1 MQAIAKDI
9 YIEDGYPGVT
19 LGVISL
25 AHGLLQIDAPP
36 SPEDARMWRAALL
49 SLGGGSE
56 RLLVNLDA
64 HPDRTLGA
72 RAMDCTVVVH
82 EKTAQ
87 VFRSRPN
94 TFKAQGED
102 TGADWE
108 NIPGLGNVRWV
119 LPEIT
124 FSHQMT
130 LHWDENAPIILE
142 NHPGPSLG
150 ATWVILPEE
159 KVVFIGDAVLNNQPP
174 FLAAA
179 DIPAWLETL
188 KLLLSSSYRGWLVV
202 SGRGGL
208 VNVDAIRAQR
218 DYLEQVLHKIE
229 KLAKKKHAP
238 EGIENLVAPLLNP
251 FKIPAN
257 RQQKYAQRLRYGLSH
272 YYSRHYHPAGN
283 PSGEE

>member
-9 YIEDGYPGVT
+9 YIEDAYPGVT

-25 AHGLLQIDAPP
+25 THGLLQIDAPP
-36 SPEDARMWRAALL
+36 SPEDARAWRAALL

-72 RAMDCTVVVH
+72 RAMDCTIIAQ

-108 NIPGLGNVRWV
+108 SIPGLGNVRWIM
-119 LPEIT
+119 PEIT
-124 FSHQMT
+124 FSHQMG
-130 LHWDENAPIILE
+130 LHWDENAPIELE
-142 NHPGPSLG
+142 HHPGPSVG

-159 KVVFIGDAVLNNQPP
+159 KVIFVGDAVLRNQPP
-174 FLAAA
+174 FLAGA
-179 DIPAWLETL
+179 DMPAWLDTL
-188 KLLLSSSYRGWLVV
+188 KLLLSSEYRGWLVV
-202 SGRGGL
+202 SSRGGL
-208 VNVDAIRAQR
+208 VNADAIRAQR
-218 DYLEQVLHKIE
+218 DFLEQVLNKLEKI
-229 KLAKKKHAP
+229 AQKKSSPDAV
-238 EGIENLVAPLLNP
+238 ENLITPLLNS
-251 FKIPAN
+251 FKVPAN
-257 RQQKYAQRLRYGLSH
+257 RHQKYAQRLRYGLTH
-272 YYSRHYHPAGN
+272 YYARHYHPNSNLG
-283 PSGEE
+283 GEE

>member
-1 MQAIAKDI
+1 MQAIAKNV
-9 YIEDGYPGVT
+9 YIEDGYLGVT

-36 SPEDARMWRAALL
+36 SPEDARAWRAALL

-72 RAMDCTVVVH
+72 RAMDCTIVAQ

-108 NIPGLGNVRWV
+108 GIPGLGNIRWI

-124 FSHQMT
+124 FSHQMM
-130 LHWDENAPIILE
+130 LHWDDENTVILE
-142 NHPGPSLG
+142 HHQGPAAG
-150 ATWVILPEE
+150 AAWVILPEE
-159 KVVFIGDAVLNNQPP
+159 KVVFVGDAVLRNQPP
-174 FLAAA
+174 FFAGA
-179 DIPAWLETL
+179 DLPGWLETL
-188 KLLLSSSYRGWLVV
+188 KLLLSPEYRGWLVV

-208 VNVDAIRAQR
+208 VNAEAIKTQKE
-218 DYLEQVLHKIE
+218 YLEQVLQKME
-229 KLAKKKHAP
+229 KLAQKNSGP
-238 EGIENLVAPLLNP
+238 EALESLIAPLLAH
-251 FKIPAN
+251 FKTTAS
-257 RQQKYAQRLRYGLSH
+257 QHQKYAQRLRYGLGH
-272 YYSRHYHPAGN
+272 YYSRHYHTASSAAN
-283 PSGEE
+283 EE

>member
-9 YIEDGYPGVT
+9 YIENGYPGVT

-25 AHGLLQIDAPP
+25 AHGLFQVDAPP
-36 SPEDARMWRAALL
+36 SPEDARTWRAALL
-49 SLGGGSE
+49 SLGGGPE

-108 NIPGLGNVRWV
+108 KIPGLGNVRWIM
-119 LPEIT
+119 PEIT
-124 FSHQMT
+124 FSQQLT
-130 LHWDENAPIILE
+130 LHWDENAPIVME
-142 NHPGPSLG
+142 YHPGPSAG
-150 ATWVILPEE
+150 AVWVILKHE
-159 KVVFIGDAVLNNQPP
+159 KVVFVGDAVLRNQPP
-174 FLAAA
+174 FLAGA
-179 DIPAWLETL
+179 DLPAWLETL
-188 KLLLSSSYRGWLVV
+188 KLLLSPAYRGWRVV

-208 VNVDAIRAQR
+208 VDVEVVRAQKT
-218 DYLEQVLHKIE
+218 YLEKAFNKIE
-229 KLAKKKHAP
+229 KIANKKSPP
-238 EGIENLVAPLLNP
+238 EAMENLVAPLLNP

-257 RQQKYAQRLRYGLSH
+257 RHQQYAQRLRYGLYQ
-272 YYSRHYHPAGN
+272 YYGRHYHPASN
-283 PSGEE
+283 ITGEE

>member
-1 MQAIAKDI
+1 MQSIAKDI
-9 YIEDGYPGVT
+9 YIENGYLGVT

-25 AHGLLQIDAPP
+25 SHGLLQIDAPP
-36 SPEDARMWRAALL
+36 SPEDARTWRAALL

-56 RLLVNLDA
+56 RMLVNLDA

-72 RAMDCTVVVH
+72 RAMECTIVAH

-108 NIPGLGNVRWV
+108 GIPGLGNVRWI

-124 FSHQMT
+124 FSHEMA
-130 LHWDENAPIILE
+130 LHWDENMPIQLE
-142 NHPGPSLG
+142 YHPGPSAG
-150 ATWVILPEE
+150 ATWVVLPEE
-159 KVVFIGDAVLNNQPP
+159 KVVFVGDAVLRNQPP
-174 FLAAA
+174 FLAGA
-179 DIPAWLETL
+179 DLPVWLDTL
-188 KLLLSSSYRGWLVV
+188 KLLLSPAYRGWLVV

-208 VNVDAIRAQR
+208 VNADVIRAQKE
-218 DYLEQVLHKIE
+218 YLDLVLNKIG
-229 KLAKKKHAP
+229 KLAQKKSPP
-238 EGIENLVAPLLNP
+238 EAVENLITPLLNP

-257 RQQKYAQRLRYGLSH
+257 RHQKYTQRLRYGLYH
-272 YYSRHYHPAGN
+272 YYGRHYHPASNIG
-283 PSGEE
+283 GEE

>member
-174 FLAAA
+174 FLASA

-283 PSGEE
+283 PSSEE